1 MDEVLKELAAWV
13 ASWVSMDEFTFETL
27 FAGEIVI
34 KWHEIIDNTLQ
45 CAKVLQ
51 KK

>member
-1 MDEVLKELAAWV
+1 MDEVLKMDTKELAAWV

-34 KWHEIIDNTLQ
+34 DNTLQ